1 MESQWAQNKTIHSYI
16 IGLLDKKVLKPY
28 PLLRNEVFAVK
39 ASGPYKNIENER
51 WYCLVKRASAEWLGD
66 NSDFSDAEEDL
77 PASET
82 ALPAVA
88 QLNVSEYL
96 KFFCYIYIF
105 PLDVKSII
113 FCSIFPTISFQ
124 IPKLDSDSG
133 VAEKTTSEDSKM
145 KMSVDQSNTRKVT
158 TQGERSGSFP
168 YLVYK
173 WEDDR
178 GVQRTH
184 AWVWAPSGS
193 ERDSL
198 KNPCVVDG
206 AVQFGYVW
214 PECITD
220 YGIFFGHSRFD
231 DRYYHKG
238 KAVVKCIKKSLDELA
253 GERGHI
259 ESIVRI
265 PLSESS
271 QPWVPTPNDVSGH
284 DFVESMVLD
293 HRNPAKRTVLWMF
306 DLQGEAPIVSSETF
320 SERKVAKEEFTF
332 Y

>member
-88 QLNVSEYL
+88 QLN
-96 KFFCYIYIF
+96 
-105 PLDVKSII
+105 
-113 FCSIFPTISFQ
+113 

-284 DFVESMVLD
+284 DFVESIVLD

-320 SERKVAKEEFTF
+320 SERKEAKEDFTF